1 MKLIGANN
9 DELSQISFPAMS
21 FNNLWYLFIAL
32 LMKYE
37 KSSLTKK
44 KSFTKIEPINPEKWL
59 NGSCC
64 KTFLIKIKAP
74 G

>member
-44 KSFTKIEPINPEKWL
+44 KSFTKIEPINPEK
-59 NGSCC
+59 
-64 KTFLIKIKAP
+64 
-74 G
+74 